1 MAGIENHLRNWYK
14 ENYPAI
20 DQAKLDRSIA
30 GAQNAYAMNVFPEMN
45 LEWGTYVN
53 HIGHGEAFDIGCFR
67 CHDGMHESEAGEVIS
82 SDCTTC
88 HVILAEDEKNPEIL
102 QTLQGE

>member
-1 MAGIENHLRNWYK
+1 
-14 ENYPAI
+14 
-20 DQAKLDRSIA
+20 
-30 GAQNAYAMNVFPEMN
+30 
-45 LEWGTYVN
+45 
-53 HIGHGEAFDIGCFR
+53 
-67 CHDGMHESEAGEVIS
+67 MHESEAGEVIS